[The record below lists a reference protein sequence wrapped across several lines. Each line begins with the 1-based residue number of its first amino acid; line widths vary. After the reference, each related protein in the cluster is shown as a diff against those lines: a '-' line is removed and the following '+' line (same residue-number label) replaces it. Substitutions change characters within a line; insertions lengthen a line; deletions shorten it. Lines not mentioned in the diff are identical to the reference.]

1 MCSDIT
7 WVQSGFECCLNEVTQ
22 MKSLDPASL
31 QNLNDIVLPAT
42 VGWWPLA
49 PGWYFLF
56 GLLLTALAWFG
67 YRTLYRWMNNRYRR
81 AALLELQL
89 LEERIHATEERDA
102 EARDTNLRQIP
113 ILLKRTALSAYP
125 RSQVASLSG
134 KDWFHFLNS
143 TVKNP
148 SFTDSTASTL
158 NKISYS
164 LGELGAVDS
173 RSITTLLNASRHWLK
188 HHQPEAPPKDSKEP

>member
-1 MCSDIT
+1 
-7 WVQSGFECCLNEVTQ
+7 
-22 MKSLDPASL
+22 MKSPDPASL

-49 PGWYFLF
+49 PGWYILF
-56 GLLLTALAWFG
+56 ALLLIALAWSG
-67 YRTLYRWMNNRYRR
+67 YRSLHRWMNNRYRR
-81 AALLELQL
+81 AALRELQL

-102 EARDTNLRQIP
+102 EVRDAKLRQIP

-148 SFTDSTASTL
+148 SFTESTASTL
-158 NKISYS
+158 SKISYS
-164 LGELGAVDS
+164 RGELSAVDS
-173 RSITTLLNASRHWLK
+173 QSITALLIASRQWLK
-188 HHQPEAPPKDSKEP
+188 HHQPIARPKNSKET

>member
-1 MCSDIT
+1 
-7 WVQSGFECCLNEVTQ
+7 
-22 MKSLDPASL
+22 MKSPDPASL

-49 PGWYFLF
+49 PGWYILF
-56 GLLLTALAWFG
+56 GLLLTALAWSG
-67 YRTLYRWMNNRYRR
+67 YRTLHRWMNNRYRR

-89 LEERIHATEERDA
+89 LEERIRDP
-102 EARDTNLRQIP
+102 EARDANLRQIS

-148 SFTDSTASTL
+148 SFTESTANTL
-158 NKISYS
+158 SKISYS
-164 LGELGAVDS
+164 SGELSVIDS
-173 RSITTLLNASRHWLK
+173 TATAALLNASRQWLK
-188 HHQPEAPPKDSKEP
+188 HHQPEALPKDSRET

>member
-1 MCSDIT
+1 
-7 WVQSGFECCLNEVTQ
+7 

-49 PGWYFLF
+49 TGWYFLF
-56 GLLLTALAWFG
+56 GLLLIAFAWFG
-67 YRTLYRWMNNRYRR
+67 YRSLHRWMNNRYRR
-81 AALLELQL
+81 AALHKLQL
-89 LEERIHATEERDA
+89 LADQIHASEERDA
-102 EARDTNLRQIP
+102 EKRDAKLRQIP

-125 RSQVASLSG
+125 RSQVASLTG

-148 SFTDSTASTL
+148 LFTESTASTL
-158 NKISYS
+158 KKISYS
-164 LGELGAVDS
+164 CGELNAVDS
-173 RSITTLLNASRHWLK
+173 HATTALLNASRQWLK
-188 HHQPEAPPKDSKEP
+188 HHQPAARPKDSRET